1 MKEDKRG
8 SSKEF
13 KNSQKIIKIT
23 IVHPYDNYIKCKWTK
38 LCKQNTWEWLDKNQD
53 LTGCC
58 LQDIHGQFED
68 AHKLKVTGSE
78 KLFHAKSFPY

>member
-23 IVHPYDNYIKCKWTK
+23 IVHPYDNYIKCK
-38 LCKQNTWEWLDKNQD
+38 
-53 LTGCC
+53 
-58 LQDIHGQFED
+58 
-68 AHKLKVTGSE
+68 
-78 KLFHAKSFPY
+78 